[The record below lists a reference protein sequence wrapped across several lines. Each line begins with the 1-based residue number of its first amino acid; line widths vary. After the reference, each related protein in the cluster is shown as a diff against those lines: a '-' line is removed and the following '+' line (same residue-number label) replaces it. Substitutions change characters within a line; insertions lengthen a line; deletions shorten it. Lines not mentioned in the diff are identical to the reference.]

1 MSVAFRLSFGRFAA
15 IGAVSV
21 SGVPHAFSPTGSR
34 LTGELEG
41 ISSSKDDL
49 GSYSSGFLT
58 SLHRIGE
65 EFVFEV
71 QISRMK
77 VSVFFFVFVVSRN
90 LREAASRA
98 SSAVNAI
105 QGAVTGAYG
114 NNVNVS
120 AVDREE
126 LSSILYEKYGGA
138 RSPRIFL
145 SKSDGETNLG
155 NYGRGRLAE
164 ISATDN
170 ADGDSAGVGG
180 VRYFGLLELRKG
192 LPALK
197 ASGGENQIGRLIS
210 SLLGLEATNACF
222 IVNFKPH
229 GISFL
234 KKHASRAKAKSM
246 VSGQDLRDRM
256 RSYQSFL
263 DDEKTVKELNE
274 IRYGESSGYWRVS
287 AHLVLDSKTDL
298 GVLRGLESAAASL
311 TSIFSDPNFAVEF
324 RALKGGDLLRTLRSL
339 PMRRL
344 GSGTSL
350 EMSGVRLSALVH
362 MPTQAY
368 PGIDRRE
375 LPEFEVPRAM
385 DDMDVGKLV
394 LGNVLHGDR
403 ELYPVGVDVDNLTLS
418 MVVVGHIGSGKT
430 MFVSQLLLGLW
441 ELDPDIGWIVFD
453 VKGEYTPVARLLP
466 DGVRVYRPGD
476 EGSPL
481 RLNVFDPGV
490 DGAESHALKLFAI
503 LRDVLSSLFESSA
516 ELSPQMERLL
526 RESLLKTVGDRKQR
540 SFAGFYTCLEAE
552 AKKMQTNTPTIM
564 SSLEAI
570 KNRVEKFRHGVLR
583 KVFDVGS
590 TNLDFSNS
598 RSEKVIIDLSF
609 LLAHGGT
616 KDDVR
621 LLMNVVL
628 KNTFDRALKLGLS
641 RGVRHIIV
649 VEEAGLLVPEVFSR
663 RTSSETTP
671 AEDIV
676 LVERALGEGMI
687 LVSPRPTI
695 SENVLANS
703 GTKVVFRCPYDS
715 RRVARFMNLS
725 EEQENYLKVL
735 PKREAI
741 VTISNYPYPFR
752 MRTLDSELPRM
763 PLPQSHV
770 ESTIT
775 TASSSDQL
783 GDSLTG
789 DADEDADDSYDD
801 LDDELDSETL
811 NDEAGTRDDGNL
823 GQDIGSGGAVDAKD
837 LKRLMKKGMDSDRF
851 KFVKAIALRSP
862 EPVEASTIVEE
873 EFGGE
878 YWRLTDSFRVLLD
891 DAWKKPLVKRV
902 KELDNKEN
910 DIHFRLTDYG
920 EKVWKAVRTQMR
932 LRRRNERASY

>member
-1 MSVAFRLSFGRFAA
+1 MPVAFRLGLGRFAV
-15 IGAVSV
+15 IGGVSV
-21 SGVPHAFSPTGSR
+21 SGVPHAFPSSGGK
-34 LTGELEG
+34 LTQELEG

-65 EFVFEV
+65 ELVFEV
-71 QISRMK
+71 QVSRMK

-90 LREAASRA
+90 LEEAARRA

-105 QGAVTGAYG
+105 QGAITGAYG
-114 NNVNVS
+114 RNVEVS

-126 LSSILYEKYGGA
+126 LSSILYDKYGGV
-138 RSPRIFL
+138 RNPRTSL
-145 SKSDGETNLG
+145 SKGDRENGRG
-155 NYGRGRLAE
+155 NYGRGILAE
-164 ISATDN
+164 VGTV
-170 ADGDSAGVGG
+170 DGENGYSAGAVGNT
-180 VRYFGLLELRKG
+180 RYFGVLGLRKG

-197 ASGGENQIGRLIS
+197 ASSSENQIGRMIS

-234 KKHASRAKAKSM
+234 KRHASRVKAKSL
-246 VSGQDLRDRM
+246 VSGQDMRDRM
-256 RSYQSFL
+256 RSYQHFL
-263 DDEKTVKELNE
+263 NDEKTVKELNE
-274 IRYGESSGYWRVS
+274 IRYGEFSGYWKVS

-298 GVLRGLESAAASL
+298 GVLRGLESAGASL
-311 TSIFSDPNFAVEF
+311 TSIFSDPSFSVEF
-324 RALKGGDLLRTLRSL
+324 RALKGGDLLRTLRCL

-344 GSGTSL
+344 LSGAPL
-350 EMSGVRLSALVH
+350 EMSSVRLSALVH
-362 MPTQAY
+362 MPTLAY

-375 LPEFEVPRAM
+375 LPEFEVPRSM
-385 DDMDVGKLV
+385 GDLDVGKLV

-403 ELYPVGVDVDNLTLS
+403 ELYPVGIDVDDLTLS

-430 MFVSQLLLGLW
+430 MFVSQLLLSLW
-441 ELDPDIGWIVFD
+441 ELDPSIGWVVFD
-453 VKGEYTPVARLLP
+453 VKGEYPPVATLLP
-466 DGVRVYRPGD
+466 EGVRVCRPGD

-481 RLNVFDPGV
+481 RLNMFDPGV
-490 DGAESHALKLFAI
+490 DGAEGHALKLFAI
-503 LRDVLSSLFESSA
+503 LRDALSSLFESSA

-526 RESLLKTVGDRKQR
+526 REALLKTVADKGKR
-540 SFAGFYTCLEAE
+540 SFSGFYSCLEAE
-552 AKKMQTNTPTIM
+552 AKRMQGNAPTIM

-583 KVFDVGS
+583 KVFDVDS
-590 TNLDFSNS
+590 TNLDFGSF
-598 RSEKVIIDLSF
+598 RSEKVVIDLSF
-609 LLAHGGT
+609 LLGHGGT
-616 KDDVR
+616 KDDIR

-628 KNTFDRALKLGLS
+628 KNTFDRAMKLGLS
-641 RGVRHIIV
+641 RGVRHVIV

-725 EEQENYLKVL
+725 EAQESYLKVL

-741 VTISNYPYPFR
+741 VTIPNFPYPFR
-752 MRTLDSELPRM
+752 IKTLESELAKLSPR
-763 PLPQSHV
+763 QTDAT
-770 ESTIT
+770 STT
-775 TASSSDQL
+775 KRGQGEEDEASL
-783 GDSLTG
+783 GDEE
-789 DADEDADDSYDD
+789 DEDLEDFEIDNAADVDVVEEEGNSRSSTPVKDCGVAVEV
-801 LDDELDSETL
+801 DE
-811 NDEAGTRDDGNL
+811 ND
-823 GQDIGSGGAVDAKD
+823 V
-837 LKRLMKKGMDSDRF
+837 KRLLKKGLDSDRC
-851 KFVKAIALRSP
+851 KFLKAIALKSP
-862 EPVEASTIVEE
+862 DLVAASQIVEE

-878 YWRLTDSFRVLLD
+878 GWRLVDACRVLCD
-891 DAWKKPLVKRV
+891 EVWSEPLVKTV
-902 KELDNKEN
+902 GNSGSKEEDVYFK
-910 DIHFRLTDYG
+910 LTEYG
-920 EKVWKAVRTQMR
+920 EKVWKAIRSETVR
-932 LRRRNERASY
+932 